1 MLLRLSSPS
10 GFLLQ
15 PWKTKKRKRET
26 INQEK
31 LIIVF
36 AKMLLWQT
44 TVWRPLKVFCHLASS
59 EINRFDLLFF
69 FCTVIPKC
77 CALRPQR
84 LNETGRR
91 GTRGVVPKRNQCEFA
106 AGKFLVNLLPTRLMR
121 RFLPSLD
128 LSNMLSSHQ
137 SYHIMTCT
145 FKLMIHAPLLRLCFT
160 PPVLKCMASY
170 SRTSWFAQTC

>member
-1 MLLRLSSPS
+1 M
-10 GFLLQ
+10 
-15 PWKTKKRKRET
+15 KKEKKKKRNHKPRKT
-26 INQEK
+26 HYCFCQD
-31 LIIVF
+31 
-36 AKMLLWQT
+36 AA
-44 TVWRPLKVFCHLASS
+44 VWRPLKVFCHLASS
-59 EINRFDLLFF
+59 EINRFDFLF

-106 AGKFLVNLLPTRLMR
+106 AGKFLVNLLPTCLMR
-121 RFLPSLD
+121 RFSPSLD
-128 LSNMLSSHQ
+128 LSNMFSSHQ
-137 SYHIMTCT
+137 SYLIITCT

-170 SRTSWFAQTC
+170 SRTS